1 MADSRRALSNATM
14 AVNWKKMDDD
24 GSGNIDQREFQSKLR
39 EYELTGAEVAR
50 RKGFSVPSAG
60 PNHYF
65 YTPIADPY
73 VDSHA
78 ENHYKKLEKEW
89 VAEDVEEAGGES
101 AMISNIDKVKRSLS
115 GSGDII
121 QNLARSSARSSSKSA
136 RRSSRSSRSSR
147 GSQHVRYGAKPWEP
161 KLLTLED
168 MADHD
173 APDKIIPQTTT
184 RLKYGHSQKPR
195 FRTQRDLLGY
205 RAKKMLPDPSFDVD
219 GDGVVSGQ
227 DFYLASK
234 FDVNNDGC
242 LDEDE
247 RIELRK
253 KMVQAVTQAY
263 AKVPKGKNDKAEA
276 MVKDFTENIDTTVRA
291 KDFKQRFERLY
302 NATAVSM
309 TWDSHR
315 IQDGLQ
321 PFDGRDGLPR
331 SLAGAKGGPAVR
343 SVFEQA
349 ERPHN
354 SIQDLTTARSNDT
367 LDLDRGPEWIKGG
380 ERQKFS
386 GYESRAALL
395 KARKES
401 YRQMAEAR
409 VDTRMKQHIIDRNKV
424 GADLPMPKS
433 WGPIRV
439 SDVGQQYEALDTN
452 RDGIISN
459 REYYSLQTKESVGH
473 HGS

>member
-1 MADSRRALSNATM
+1 M

-39 EYELTGAEVAR
+39 EYDLTGAEVAR

-65 YTPIADPY
+65 YTPISDPY

-78 ENHYKKLEKEW
+78 QNHYKKLQADW
-89 VAEDVEEAGGES
+89 VAEDLEEAGGES
-101 AMISNIDKVKRSLS
+101 AMISNLEQLKMSPS

-121 QNLARSSARSSSKSA
+121 QNLARSPSRSPSKSG
-136 RRSSRSSRSSR
+136 RRSSRSSSGSSR
-147 GSQHVRYGAKPWEP
+147 GSPHVRYGAAPWEP

-168 MADHD
+168 LADRD
-173 APDKIIPQTTT
+173 DPGRVVPTTT
-184 RLKYGHSQKPR
+184 MRLKYGHSEKPR

-227 DFYLASK
+227 DFFLASK
-234 FDVNNDGC
+234 FDVNNDGF

-247 RIELRK
+247 RMELRK
-253 KMVQAVTQAY
+253 KMVKAVAKAY
-263 AKVPKGKNDKAEA
+263 EKVPKGKDDKAAA
-276 MVKDFTENIDTTVRA
+276 MVKDFTDDIDAAVRS
-291 KDFKQRFERLY
+291 KDFKTRFEKLY

-309 TWDSHR
+309 TWESQR
-315 IQDGLQ
+315 IRGALQ
-321 PFDGRDGLPR
+321 PFDGKDGLPR
-331 SLAGAKGGPAVR
+331 SVAGGKGGPSVR
-343 SVFEQA
+343 SVREQA

-354 SIQDLTTARSNDT
+354 PIQKLHTARSNDT
-367 LDLDRGPEWIKGG
+367 IDLDRGPEWLQGG
-380 ERQKFS
+380 ERQQYS

-401 YRQMAEAR
+401 YRRMAETR
-409 VDTRMKQHIIDRNKV
+409 VDRRMKQHIIDRNKV

-433 WGPIRV
+433 WGPVRV
-439 SDVGQQYEALDTN
+439 SDVGKEYESLDTN

-459 REYYSLQTKESVGH
+459 REYYSLQTKESQNQ

>member
-1 MADSRRALSNATM
+1 MVCGERGFVFDAHLASTAM

-39 EYELTGAEVAR
+39 EYDLTGAEVAR

-78 ENHYKKLEKEW
+78 ENHYKKLERDWLE
-89 VAEDVEEAGGES
+89 EDVAEAGGAS
-101 AMISNIDKVKRSLS
+101 AMISNLKLGEP

-121 QNLARSSARSSSKSA
+121 QNLARSPSRSPSKSA
-136 RRSSRSSRSSR
+136 RRSSRSSSRSNG
-147 GSQHVRYGAKPWEP
+147 GSPHVRYGAAPWEP

-168 MADHD
+168 MADRD
-173 APDKIIPQTTT
+173 APGRIVPSTTM
-184 RLKYGHSQKPR
+184 RLKYGHSKKPR

-227 DFYLASK
+227 DFFLASK
-234 FDVNNDGC
+234 FDVNNDGF
-242 LDEDE
+242 LDEEE

-253 KMVQAVTQAY
+253 KMVKAVAQEY
-263 AKVPKGKNDKAEA
+263 QKVPKGKNDKTEA
-276 MVKDFTENIDTTVRA
+276 MVKDFTDNIETTVRA
-291 KDFKQRFERLY
+291 KDFKQRFEKLY

-309 TWDSHR
+309 TWDSHMIR
-315 IQDGLQ
+315 DGLQ
-321 PFDGRDGLPR
+321 PFDGKDGLPR
-331 SLAGAKGGPAVR
+331 SVAGAKAGASIR
-343 SVFEQA
+343 SVREQA

-354 SIQDLTTARSNDT
+354 PIETLVTARSNDT
-367 LDLDRGPEWIKGG
+367 LDLERGPEWLKGG
-380 ERQKFS
+380 ERQQFS

-401 YRQMAEAR
+401 YRRMAETR
-409 VDTRMKQHIIDRNKV
+409 VDRRMKQHIIDRNKV

-433 WGPIRV
+433 WGPVRV
-439 SDVGQQYEALDTN
+439 SEVAREYAALDTN
-452 RDGIISN
+452 RDGIISD
-459 REYYSLQTKESVGH
+459 REYYSLQSKESNF
-473 HGS
+473 

>member
-1 MADSRRALSNATM
+1 MAKSPRIRRR
-14 AVNWKKMDDD
+14 D
-24 GSGNIDQREFQSKLR
+24 GHRQLEEDDQREFQSKLR
-39 EYELTGAEVAR
+39 EYDLTGAEVAR

-65 YTPIADPY
+65 YQPVVDPY
-73 VDSHA
+73 VESHA
-78 ENHYKKLEKEW
+78 ENHYNKLQEEW

-101 AMISNIDKVKRSLS
+101 AMISNLQHVKLGGT

-121 QNLARSSARSSSKSA
+121 QNLARSSSRSASKSSARRSARSSS
-136 RRSSRSSRSSR
+136 SRSSHHARA
-147 GSQHVRYGAKPWEP
+147 GAMPWEP

-168 MADHD
+168 LGQERDS
-173 APDKIIPQTTT
+173 PGKIIPTTT
-184 RLKYGHSQKPR
+184 MRLKYGHAKKPR
-195 FRTQRDLLGY
+195 HRTQRDLLGY
-205 RAKKMLPDPSFDVD
+205 RAEKMLPDPSFDVD

-227 DFYLASK
+227 DFFLASK

-242 LDEDE
+242 LDEEE
-247 RIELRK
+247 RMELRK
-253 KMVQAVTQAY
+253 KMVKAVAKAY
-263 AKVPKGKNDKAEA
+263 EKVPKAKNNETSA
-276 MVKDFTENIDTTVRA
+276 MVRDLTQDIDATVRA
-291 KDFKQRFERLY
+291 KDFKQRFEKLY

-315 IQDGLQ
+315 VRDGLQ
-321 PFDGRDGLPR
+321 PFDGKNGLAR
-331 SLAGAKGGPAVR
+331 SIAGAKAGASIR
-343 SVFEQA
+343 SIREQA

-354 SIQDLTTARSNDT
+354 PIQSLATARSNDT
-367 LDLDRGPEWIKGG
+367 MDLDRGPEWVQGG
-380 ERQKFS
+380 ERQQYS

-401 YRQMAEAR
+401 YKRMAETR
-409 VDTRMKQHIIDRNKV
+409 VDRRMRQHIIDRNKV

-433 WGPIRV
+433 WGPVRV
-439 SDVGQQYEALDTN
+439 SDVGADYAALDTN

-459 REYYSLQTKESVGH
+459 REFYSLQTKESVGN